1 MPIRCVQ
8 CCLSGLYISFFSL
21 DPPCPLEYFPEDIE
35 PAIHRYTNI
44 DCDEVVA
51 IESLFLAWKRVE
63 AIEQNNYGEEAEAEP
78 GGIRLEARSEDECI
92 TANALSAQSTVEFD
106 VCNRDG
112 HPGQDGGDCC

>member
-8 CCLSGLYISFFSL
+8 CCLSGLYIGFFGL
-21 DPPCPLEYFPEDIE
+21 DPPCPLQYFPEEIE
-35 PAIHRYTNI
+35 PAVHRYTNI

-51 IESLFLAWKRVE
+51 IESLCLTRKRVE

-78 GGIRLEARSEDECI
+78 GGVRLEARFEDECI
-92 TANALSAQSTVEFD
+92 TANTLSAQSTVEFD

-112 HPGQDGGDCC
+112 HPGQD